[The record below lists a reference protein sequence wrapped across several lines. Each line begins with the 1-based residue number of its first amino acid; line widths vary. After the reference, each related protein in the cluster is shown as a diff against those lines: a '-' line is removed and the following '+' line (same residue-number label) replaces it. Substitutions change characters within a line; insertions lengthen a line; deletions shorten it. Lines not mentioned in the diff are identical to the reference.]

1 MKKFISFLLAASMM
15 SASVASINVCAAGE
29 SKNTNNDL
37 VLFGDSIAAG
47 YGLSSSEY
55 NYGQLCADYLGGNV
69 DNFAHKGDTSKDM
82 LEVIK
87 NLNDSEKKKVKD
99 AEYIVISIG
108 GNDMMRHASKEFLAY
123 AVEKKFL
130 TDGKTADD
138 IPENPGISA
147 LLELIDLNK
156 IKAYIMKDG
165 KIDYNRA
172 GDIPIKRICGEIGLP
187 GTIDEPCVISTDIIP
202 NINSAI
208 SELRSINSSAQ
219 IILQTIYQPLQ
230 LEPSYIQNRFGNSA
244 GYKDLLDILSMNFH
258 KVLDTFRETLNSNAE
273 KADNVKVADVFYE
286 FTATETGEYNKND
299 PGHSYYFTNIQLSG
313 NQKDFHPNQKGHL
326 AIAAAIL
333 DTIGDLHFGN
343 NTYTNLFSKLK
354 DKNNYPEVALE
365 TYKKVAGT
373 LYGDVNL
380 DNRYT
385 TADATL
391 ALREVGAL
399 ANPTAPKS
407 ILTKLQ
413 QKAADIDKNGR
424 WTTADATKILSYTA
438 YLSSLNNGQEPVS
451 IEEYWAKRK

>member
-1 MKKFISFLLAASMM
+1 
-15 SASVASINVCAAGE
+15 
-29 SKNTNNDL
+29 
-37 VLFGDSIAAG
+37 
-47 YGLSSSEY
+47 
-55 NYGQLCADYLGGNV
+55 
-69 DNFAHKGDTSKDM
+69 
-82 LEVIK
+82 
-87 NLNDSEKKKVKD
+87 
-99 AEYIVISIG
+99 
-108 GNDMMRHASKEFLAY
+108 
-123 AVEKKFL
+123 
-130 TDGKTADD
+130 
-138 IPENPGISA
+138 
-147 LLELIDLNK
+147 
-156 IKAYIMKDG
+156 
-165 KIDYNRA
+165 
-172 GDIPIKRICGEIGLP
+172 
-187 GTIDEPCVISTDIIP
+187 
-202 NINSAI
+202 
-208 SELRSINSSAQ
+208 
-219 IILQTIYQPLQ
+219 
-230 LEPSYIQNRFGNSA
+230 
-244 GYKDLLDILSMNFH
+244 MNFH

-313 NQKDFHPNQKGHL
+313 NQKDFHPNQKGPL